1 MGFMMSDSRTAQIE
15 TYLEHAEVR
24 MMQASCSDAATGET
38 LYQEATDLLIRAE
51 GLMKGSG
58 AWLMACMH
66 ARRENGTLCVQ
77 WLERART
84 SSMLPDVETIRAH
97 PYFAQARETT
107 WFEDWAKERG

>member
-1 MGFMMSDSRTAQIE
+1 MSDSITAQIE

-24 MMQASCSDAATGET
+24 MMQAGCSDAATGDQ

-66 ARRENGTLCVQ
+66 ARRENGALCVQ

-84 SSMLPDVETIRAH
+84 SSMLPDVETIRTH
-97 PYFAQARETT
+97 QYFALVREAT
-107 WFEDWAKERG
+107 WFKDWAKQQG